1 MHIIKGILTG
11 LDIVI
16 MLIFI
21 FLVMIQTTRSEG
33 IFSGGGGGGGYVKSK
48 PGFEDGISRI
58 TLYLAIAFFVITAV
72 VTYMP

>member
-1 MHIIKGILTG
+1 MHIVKAILTG
-11 LDIVI
+11 IDIII
-16 MLIFI
+16 MTGFI

-33 IFSGGGGGGGYVKSK
+33 IFSGGGGGSTHIKSK

-58 TLYLAIAFFVITAV
+58 TLYLAIAFFVLTAV

>member
-1 MHIIKGILTG
+1 
-11 LDIVI
+11 
-16 MLIFI
+16 
-21 FLVMIQTTRSEG
+21 MIQTTRSEG

-58 TLYLAIAFFVITAV
+58 TLYLAISFFVITAV